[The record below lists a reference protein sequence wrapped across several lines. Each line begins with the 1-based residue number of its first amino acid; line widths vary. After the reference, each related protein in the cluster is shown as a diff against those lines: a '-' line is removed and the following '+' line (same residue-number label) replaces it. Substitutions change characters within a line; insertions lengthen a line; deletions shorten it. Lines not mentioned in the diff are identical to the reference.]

1 MSGDAD
7 ANKEGAD
14 TAIPVVA
21 PISPVSPSPR
31 RVSSPRNHGI
41 PVLQH
46 SPYGSG
52 AGRRDR
58 SASFQGIVASN
69 AAGTPIVSSRL
80 AMGHASPNNIMG
92 SSSRYSSRSVG
103 GSPVPSFGGSV
114 STLPPTAPF
123 LPNLMPSS
131 SSAIPVAN
139 SHLQDVH
146 AKAAIDAAMQQ
157 EKARAEE
164 LQALETD
171 MDVEGLKRALKK
183 ERAHSSR
190 LAVDLATLRSAAV
203 QSQADAEI
211 HEEGRI
217 NGLMRRLEGLQQE
230 KGRIIFELEREE
242 EMLTNTLQKKLNE
255 VRREKALLEQQI
267 EREQLSHSELVSRL
281 QNMSTGHSPATSVKV
296 TDAAAEGDAVI
307 RE

>member
-7 ANKEGAD
+7 AKEGAD
-14 TAIPVVA
+14 TAVPEVA

-31 RVSSPRNHGI
+31 GVSSPRNHGI

-52 AGRRDR
+52 GGRRDR

-80 AMGHASPNNIMG
+80 ALGHASPNVG
-92 SSSRYSSRSVG
+92 SSRYSSHSAG
-103 GSPVPSFGGSV
+103 ASPVPNFTGAF
-114 STLPPTAPF
+114 STLPPAAPF
-123 LPNLMPSS
+123 LPNLVS
-131 SSAIPVAN
+131 SSAIPPVAN
-139 SHLQDVH
+139 SHLHDVH
-146 AKAAIDAAMQQ
+146 VKVVVDAAMQQ

-164 LQALETD
+164 LQALEMD
-171 MDVEGLKRALKK
+171 MDVDELKRALKK

-203 QSQADAEI
+203 QSQADAEV

-281 QNMSTGHSPATSVKV
+281 QNMAIGNSAASSVHV
-296 TDAAAEGDAVI
+296 TDATAEGAAVI